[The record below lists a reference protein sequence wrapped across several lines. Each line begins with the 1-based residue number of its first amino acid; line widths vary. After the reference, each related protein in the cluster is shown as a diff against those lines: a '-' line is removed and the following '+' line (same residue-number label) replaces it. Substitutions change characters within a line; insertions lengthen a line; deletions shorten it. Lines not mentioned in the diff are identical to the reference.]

1 MEVGTM
7 SLSSQQHPPTDPI
20 RGLID
25 QLETLR
31 RDLENHAEQGREA
44 ILSLPPA
51 HKVSAENLLHYLAF
65 RSHDLRP
72 LQDALAPLGL
82 SSLGRAEAHVMATL
96 DAVLNNLYLL
106 DSDGP
111 EHGKTASPQE
121 AFEAGTQRL
130 ETNTARLFGDHPE
143 DRRTHIMVTMPAE
156 AATDY
161 LLVQRLLTSGMNCM
175 RINCSHDDPETWEAM
190 IKHLRDAERATGES
204 CRILMDLGGPK
215 LRTGPMQ
222 LLPAVVKIRPV
233 RNSHGHVLRHARIWL
248 TADPASCSE
257 SSAADACIIVEPDW
271 LSRCRPGDLL
281 LLRDAR
287 DSSRK
292 WRIREVTGDGCW
304 AECNKTSYVENGS
317 ILKRRGHKDKT
328 RVHSLPQHQD
338 VIGVRNDDVL
348 LIVNSDKPGQPALRD
363 DNGDLLS
370 PGKVSLPIPEVYQ
383 DTHRGETVCFDDGRI
398 SGVIEKKS
406 PGRLQVRITHTRK
419 PLEKLA
425 SGKGVN
431 FPDTRLSL
439 PALGDKDLQ
448 ALEFA
453 ARHADM
459 VGLSFAN
466 RPEDV
471 RDLHDRLAQLGSEDM
486 AVVLKIETRWGFA
499 RLPELIL
506 EAMKFPAC
514 GVMIA
519 RGDLAVECGFR
530 RLAEV
535 QQEMLWIC
543 EAAHVPVIWATQVLE
558 GLCKRGHASRA
569 EITDAANSE
578 AAECVMLNKGPH
590 VVEAVRTLD
599 DILRRMQDHQTK
611 KQSMLR
617 KLRIASRFTSEP
629 AP

>member
-1 MEVGTM
+1 M
-7 SLSSQQHPPTDPI
+7 SLSSQQHPPTDSI
-20 RGLID
+20 QGLIE
-25 QLETLR
+25 QLEALR
-31 RDLENHAEQGREA
+31 KDLENHAEQGREA
-44 ILSLPPA
+44 ILALPPA

-82 SSLGRAEAHVMATL
+82 SSLGRAEAHVMSTI

-106 DSDGP
+106 GGQHP
-111 EHGKTASPQE
+111 EHGETASPQD
-121 AFEAGTQRL
+121 AFEAGSRRL
-130 ETNTARLFGDHPE
+130 ETNTVRLFGETPE
-143 DRRTHIMVTMPAE
+143 NRRTHIMVTMPAE

-161 LLVQRLLTSGMNCM
+161 LLVHRLLTSGMNCM
-175 RINCSHDDPETWEAM
+175 RINCSHDDPETWAGM
-190 IKHLRDAERATGES
+190 IRHLRDAERATGQP

-215 LRTGPMQ
+215 LRTGPME
-222 LLPAVVKIRPV
+222 LLPAIVKIRPV
-233 RNSHGHVLRHARIWL
+233 RNAQGHVLRHARIWL
-248 TADPASCSE
+248 TKNLQSCSE
-257 SSAADACIIVEPDW
+257 SAAADACIAVDEDW
-271 LSRCRPGDLL
+271 LAKCQAGDLL

-304 AECNKTSYVENGS
+304 AECNKTSYVENGTV
-317 ILKRRGHKDKT
+317 LRRRGYEDRT
-328 RVHSLPQHQD
+328 TVRSLPRKQN
-338 VIGVRNDDVL
+338 VIHVRNDDVL
-348 LIVNSDKPGQPALRD
+348 LIVNSDEPGQPALRD

-370 PGKVSLPIPEVYQ
+370 PGKVSLPVPEVYR

-398 SGVIEKKS
+398 SGIIEKKS

-419 PLEKLA
+419 PLEQLA

-431 FPDTRLSL
+431 FPDTQLSL
-439 PALGDKDLQ
+439 PALCDKDLD

-453 ARHADM
+453 TRHADM

-471 RDLHDRLAQLGSEDM
+471 RDLHERLLAMGCEDV

-499 RLPELIL
+499 RLPSLIL

-519 RGDLAVECGFR
+519 RGDLAVECGFK

-535 QQEMLWIC
+535 QEEMLWIC

-558 GLCKRGHASRA
+558 GLTKRGHASRA
-569 EITDAANSE
+569 EITDAATSQ

-590 VVEAVRTLD
+590 IAEAVRTLD
-599 DILRRMQDHQTK
+599 DILRRMQDHQCK

-617 KLRIASRFTSEP
+617 KLNIASKFTTQQG
-629 AP
+629 

>member
-1 MEVGTM
+1 M
-7 SLSSQQHPPTDPI
+7 SLSSQQHPPTDSI
-20 RGLID
+20 QGLIE
-25 QLETLR
+25 QTEALR
-31 RDLENHAEQGREA
+31 KDLENHAELGREA
-44 ILSLPPA
+44 ILTLPPV

-65 RSHDLRP
+65 RNHDLRP
-72 LQDALAPLGL
+72 LQDRLAPLGL

-106 DSDGP
+106 SGKHP
-111 EHGKTASPQE
+111 EHGETASPQD
-121 AFEAGTQRL
+121 AFDAGNQRL
-130 ETNTARLFGDHPE
+130 ETNTVRLFGEHPGK
-143 DRRTHIMVTMPAE
+143 RRTHIMVTMPAE

-161 LLVQRLLTSGMNCM
+161 MLVHRLLSSGMNCM
-175 RINCSHDDPETWEAM
+175 RINCAHDDPATWEGM
-190 IKHLRDAERATGES
+190 IRHLRDAERATGES

-215 LRTGPMQ
+215 LRTGPME
-222 LLPAVVKIRPV
+222 LLPAIVKIRPV
-233 RNSHGHVLRHARIWL
+233 RNAHGHVLRHARIWL
-248 TADPASCSE
+248 TSDRLSRNE
-257 SSAADACIIVEPDW
+257 SAAADACIVVEKEW
-271 LSRCRPGDLL
+271 LERCRAGDLL

-292 WRIREVTGDGCW
+292 WRVREVTGDGCW
-304 AECNKTSYVENGS
+304 AECNKTTYVENGTV
-317 ILKRRGHKDKT
+317 LRRRGYKDPVT
-328 RVHSLPQHQD
+328 VRSLPRQQD
-338 VIGVRNDDVL
+338 VIHVRNDDVL
-348 LIVNSDKPGQPALRD
+348 LIVNSDEPGQPALRD

-370 PGKVSLPIPEVYQ
+370 PGKVSLPIPEIYR

-398 SGVIEKKS
+398 AGIIEKKS

-425 SGKGVN
+425 AGKGVN
-431 FPDTRLSL
+431 FPDTQLSL
-439 PALGDKDLQ
+439 PALGEKDLA

-471 RDLHDRLAQLGSEDM
+471 RELHEQLLKLGCENV

-499 RLPELIL
+499 RLPLLIL

-519 RGDLAVECGFR
+519 RGDLAVECGFK

-535 QQEMLWIC
+535 QEEMLWIC

-558 GLCKRGHASRA
+558 GLTKRGHASRA
-569 EITDAANSE
+569 EITDAANSQ

-590 VVEAVRTLD
+590 IAEAVQTLD
-599 DILRRMQDHQTK
+599 DILRRMQDHRSK

-617 KLRIASRFTSEP
+617 RLHISSDFTSRP
-629 AP
+629 D